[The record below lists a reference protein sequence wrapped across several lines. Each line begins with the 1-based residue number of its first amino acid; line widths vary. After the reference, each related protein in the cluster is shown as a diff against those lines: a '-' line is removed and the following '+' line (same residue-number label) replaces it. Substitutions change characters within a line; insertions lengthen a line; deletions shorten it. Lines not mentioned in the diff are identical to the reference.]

1 MIVLVDILPEATD
14 DYPYGFLMCV
24 LGDLLIYWVDR
35 YGTNIGSYAAV
46 SGMGIHNLCEGIIL
60 MHWVPK
66 FLRLW
71 QQLCSYT
78 SSPKV

>member
-14 DYPYGFLMCV
+14 DFPYGFLMCV

-46 SGMGIHNLCEGIIL
+46 SGMVFTIF
-60 MHWVPK
+60 V
-66 FLRLW
+66 RA
-71 QQLCSYT
+71 
-78 SSPKV
+78 